1 MATGYGYWEVSIE
14 KSGRLKLPAA
24 LLQKLPEEERKIFYV
39 THGFGEYI
47 MLWSEKAY
55 SKQMEYMNSLD
66 DSQNHIV
73 IPRPLME
80 MYAIDK
86 ELVMLLDNGQIEMW
100 NSKNYHEKFDM
111 SPADLEDLNE
121 EMHLGHYLKEK
132 EDGNGI
138 S

>member
-1 MATGYGYWEVSIE
+1 
-14 KSGRLKLPAA
+14 
-24 LLQKLPEEERKIFYV
+24 
-39 THGFGEYI
+39 
-47 MLWSEKAY
+47 
-55 SKQMEYMNSLD
+55 
-66 DSQNHIV
+66 
-73 IPRPLME
+73 ME